1 MSNVFAKLNPL
12 LPKLKPLLTLMV
24 GFFAAVGVLSFTHLG
39 PAQAQNPDVNPAGL
53 VAQVSR
59 LTQNA
64 ADGWAAGSESPS
76 GFSTN
81 GNFVSHF

>member
-1 MSNVFAKLNPL
+1 MVTLYSPL
-12 LPKLKPLLTLMV
+12 RRTARSLGLVSVGILSTL
-24 GFFAAVGVLSFTHLG
+24 GALSLTHLG
-39 PAQAQNPDVNPAGL
+39 PAQAQSPGVNLAGL
-53 VAQVSR
+53 VAQVSS